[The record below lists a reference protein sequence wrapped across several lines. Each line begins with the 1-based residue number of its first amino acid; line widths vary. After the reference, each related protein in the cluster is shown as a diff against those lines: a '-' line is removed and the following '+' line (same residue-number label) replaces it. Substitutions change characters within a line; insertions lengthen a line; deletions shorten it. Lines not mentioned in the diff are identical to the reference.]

1 MGNFFVLSGVQVTVW
16 NHKKWK
22 KNFCFEPKTLV
33 IKCSFAAISIT
44 LVEDKRAGCR
54 KCWQLYI
61 STLYTLPESSERQL
75 LFLINNTNSILHI
88 HKEVFSYIIWLIFL
102 YIFSNIS
109 QAITSFLN
117 LKPLNMVKCARIIFC
132 T

>member
-1 MGNFFVLSGVQVTVW
+1 MFKLLCGIIRNGKT
-16 NHKKWK
+16 
-22 KNFCFEPKTLV
+22 FCFEPKILV

-54 KCWQLYI
+54 KCWQMYI
-61 STLYTLPESSERQL
+61 STLYTFPESYARQL

-88 HKEVFSYIIWLIFL
+88 HKEVFSHIIWLIFL

-109 QAITSFLN
+109 LAITSFLN
-117 LKPLNMVKCARIIFC
+117 LKPLNMVKCAISFC
-132 T
+132 ELFFVPKWS